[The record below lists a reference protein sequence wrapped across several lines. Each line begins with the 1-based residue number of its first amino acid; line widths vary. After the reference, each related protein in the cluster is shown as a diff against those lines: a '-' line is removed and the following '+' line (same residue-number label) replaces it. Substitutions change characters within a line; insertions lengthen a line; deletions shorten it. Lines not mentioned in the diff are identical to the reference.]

1 MLDYPQYDEIDGT
14 EHFDCTATS
23 NAEDKT
29 LGNPMMPI
37 IGLDDSFWMSLFD
50 NEIVT
55 FKVAFKNDELL
66 SVRRI
71 RVIFK
76 FPPEDFKIVVHKP

>member
-1 MLDYPQYDEIDGT
+1 
-14 EHFDCTATS
+14 
-23 NAEDKT
+23 
-29 LGNPMMPI
+29 
-37 IGLDDSFWMSLFD
+37 MSLFD